1 VTGFHNQGKQNP
13 AALGAA
19 EPKTGIPPFVTGTVV
34 CRFRGDIC
42 IDRVGNDK
50 IDQGFNSNCCRSFS
64 ARRPYP

>member
-42 IDRVGNDK
+42 IDRGGNEK
-50 IDQGFNSNCCRSFS
+50 IDKGFNSNCGRSIY
-64 ARRPYP
+64 ARRPNP